1 MFLLGGIGCV
11 VMLFNVSLFKE
22 HHVDKRDLQVVTDQ
36 YRVAQVAHN
45 SILAMGLVGCGTNN
59 ARVAAM
65 LRNLAVYYHKDEH
78 NLFMTRLAQGLL
90 HMGKGTMT
98 ISPYHTDRSLVRGW
112 PIFGPIWAENVSAA
126 WVYGFLLIA
135 VDWHDGFRPQCETC
149 VSFAPFRCH

>member
-1 MFLLGGIGCV
+1 
-11 VMLFNVSLFKE
+11 MLFHVLFE
-22 HHVDKRDLQVVTDQ
+22 IDLFQAVTDQ
-36 YRVAQVAHN
+36 SPVAQVAHN

-98 ISPYHTDRSLVRGW
+98 ISPYHTDRSLVRGL
-112 PIFGPIWAENVSAA
+112 PMFGPMWAETVSAD
-126 WVYGFLLIA
+126 WVCWVLFLNVA
-135 VDWHDGFRPQCETC
+135 
-149 VSFAPFRCH
+149 AN